1 MQWVLEEQ
9 TRVAREE
16 EARAQQRR
24 NATELAEFP
33 RGRAEDREAGPRDRA
48 QAGQT
53 SRGGHIFGGEQ
64 RGFSFKLLLKW
75 TYTSLKR
82 GFGTGKATKG
92 GGEEFELRKV
102 PCL

>member
-53 SRGGHIFGGEQ
+53 ARGGHIFGGEQ
-64 RGFSFKLLLKW
+64 RGFSLNCYSSGLTQVSKGALGRGKRPKGEGR
-75 TYTSLKR
+75 SLS
-82 GFGTGKATKG
+82 
-92 GGEEFELRKV
+92 
-102 PCL
+102 